1 MDNQVDLDKLF
12 FIAEK
17 LRIQAIGEPVWIP
30 EKMVFEYTNQ
40 SIEVVAVLKAIRAA
54 QGIKSMY
61 LLCVNGLFV
70 DMGAIY
76 RCVSDCSAEIY
87 FILEQ
92 YPKIS
97 VNVERFV
104 NAFYETTIDGYL
116 NVGTEHVPTKKIHN
130 AMVRTLTNLK
140 QDDKTRTK
148 ILNIYK
154 TFSGYT
160 HANYSAIMQIYG
172 GIPPDLSFNLQ
183 GVPSVRQREMHMQ
196 LVEQAYFS
204 VLYSI
209 GFAARKFGLTE
220 IFLEV
225 LQCC

>member
-1 MDNQVDLDKLF
+1 MDLDKLF
-12 FIAEK
+12 LITEK

-30 EKMVFEYTNQ
+30 EKGVFEYTNQ

-54 QGIKSMY
+54 QGIKSLY
-61 LLCVNGLFV
+61 LLCQNGLFI

-87 FILEQ
+87 FLLEQ
-92 YPKIS
+92 YPKKS
-97 VNVERFV
+97 GNVEKFV
-104 NAFYETTIDGYL
+104 NAFFETTIDGYL
-116 NVGTEHVPTKKIHN
+116 NVETEHVLTKKIHS
-130 AMVRTLTNLK
+130 AMVRTLTDLK
-140 QDDKTRTK
+140 QDEEIRTR

-160 HANYSAIMQIYG
+160 HANYSVIMQSYG
-172 GIPPDLSFNLQ
+172 GVLPNLSFNLP
-183 GVPSVRQREMHMQ
+183 GVPSVPQREMHMQ

-209 GFAARKFGLTE
+209 GFAAQKFGLTE
-220 IFLEV
+220 IIREV
-225 LQCC
+225 VQCC